1 MTEMNLVEQPE
12 RFFAWGDLE
21 TTDYKPGF
29 IVEVAFIVTDAK
41 LNELGEF
48 HTLVEAPPKE
58 LWNPETYSF
67 HEEHGLID
75 ALKSG
80 NPRGLDDVERDLY
93 AFIHE
98 HVGEQPKKERERSV
112 FLAGNSVHFDK
123 TFLSACVPSVMD
135 LFHYRLFDVSAM
147 RMGMEVALGQK
158 IELTNNATHRA
169 LDDIRGSIRLFKEL
183 WKLMANEMGTTYF
196 GRFPWTTGD

>member
-1 MTEMNLVEQPE
+1 MELAEQPE

-41 LNELGEF
+41 LNELG
-48 HTLVEAPPKE
+48 TLHSLIEAPPKE

-75 ALKSG
+75 ALG
-80 NPRGLDDVERDLY
+80 TGDPRLHDDVERDLCS
-93 AFIHE
+93 FLRE
-98 HVGEQPKKERERSV
+98 HVGEQPEKERERSV

-123 TFLSACVPSVMD
+123 LFLSACMPSVMD
-135 LFHYRLFDVSAM
+135 FFHYRLFDVSAM

-158 IELTNNATHRA
+158 IELMNKATHRA
-169 LDDIRGSIRLFKEL
+169 LDDIRGSIKLYKEL
-183 WKLMANEMGTTYF
+183 FAGLHMSFQAKDFVGY
-196 GRFPWTTGD
+196 PWDAA